1 MVDKKV
7 GSAGIEIT
15 ADDSAA
21 MKVFKNL
28 FNGVGKVDDV
38 MKKFG
43 ETISFTIEKSEDL
56 GKKTNKTTKNM
67 IDTFNETKKTVDS
80 VTKIIGSISK
90 SLDSQS
96 KNTINNY
103 KKTGDGIKDVNKTLS
118 EDTKQTFEEMK
129 ASNDDYNKNLIES
142 VKYSTGEFKRSFIE
156 LKDSVVGMAKN
167 IGSAIISA
175 VKKPVEVIQ
184 SIPNAARTM
193 GQKVTGFFA
202 SGFGQAKDL
211 AISQL
216 EKVKSGINNIPNHAR
231 NASNRTKD
239 FFVTGFNTMTLG
251 ASSAMSKTARFINEL
266 PSRTRQSA
274 SNLKTNFV
282 QKIKDIPKSASEM
295 ATNVKD
301 KFVSMSESAKATGSK
316 VKSFFSNSFNRVKD
330 SAKEAI
336 DNSKNKIKE
345 LDGASDK
352 ASLSIGKI
360 ATAFGLLKVANKIIG
375 AITSSLDSAISRFD
389 TMTKYPKVM
398 QALGFGADQSKKSID
413 ALSAGID
420 GLPTKLDDIV
430 GINQRMIS
438 VSGNIDLATNATIG
452 LNNAFLASGATT
464 DEAARGM
471 DQYIKMLA
479 TGKVEGDSWQ
489 TLMETMPVSLSKVA
503 NALGYVGN
511 SAMIDLQKA
520 MQDGEVT
527 FDQFQD
533 KIIELGTGTG
543 ELADLAKINSEG
555 IATSFG
561 NLRNAIGKGV
571 GNVIMELD
579 RLSQKYTGATIAKHI
594 DNGKVIINKAFA
606 SIIANLEKLFKVW
619 ERVSK
624 LAKPFT
630 DLIPAIKATG
640 KVVFAF
646 FNSLFTQDFTKFS
659 QPMDA
664 LREQLYKM
672 FPKDAADGFINGL
685 KNTLFVIGDFI
696 TGIKA
701 VAKVATG
708 SINTLSEMDDYLGGT
723 FGEKGT
729 MNILRLGKAITVWV
743 ENSKKNF
750 QTAKDVISGVIGG
763 IIDIFQTLF
772 GIFAGDTLSSG
783 TSIFVT
789 ISNEATNA
797 FTKLGDI
804 IQSTL
809 IPALHNFSDW
819 MKKNESVVR
828 NVAKVVLSLIAAY
841 KTYQGVMAVARGAM
855 LAYQAVLK
863 GAAAAQGVLNAVM
876 NANPIGLIVTAI
888 IGLVAGIMYLWKTNE
903 SFRNAVINIWNG
915 IVDVFS
921 KASESVKKA
930 WDGVSSFFTNLW
942 KSISDGVTTHINN
955 VKAKWQGMKD
965 WFSNLWKGM
974 LDAPNKA
981 MSSIQDKWSSFKDWF
996 KDLGNG
1002 IKDSFI
1008 SSWNQIVKIF
1018 APYVQKILAIFKP
1031 MIDFFS
1037 DSWESIKIIT
1047 AASWEIIKAVIA
1059 APLLFIINLVTGN
1072 FSQMGQDMQLIW
1084 DTILE
1089 SVSFIWQAIKDI
1101 LLGYVTAIYETA
1113 INIWNAFTSSVT
1125 NIWNNMLLQASLIW
1139 SEIKLFFVNLWI
1151 DIKSNAIQ
1159 MWIDFKYAVTQTW
1172 IDIKYGAIEI
1182 WTNLKNWFFNT
1193 VDAIVSG
1200 VINSWESMKQWT
1212 IDTLN
1217 AMVEGVKT
1225 VWSNFTRSVD
1235 ETVESVKNIFNKLAD
1250 IDLLEMGKAII
1261 DGFIKGLK
1269 QKWED
1274 GKEFIGGI
1282 GDWIRE
1288 HKGPIEYDRKLL
1300 IPAGKAIMT
1309 GLKNGLVNGFKAVE
1323 KTVNTMGP
1331 AISKTFGTAQSVFN
1345 VAEPIVNNQTQ
1356 TSGIQSEMNLGTQF
1370 TDVLLNDVPEVFNI
1384 GSELG
1389 SAVSDGID
1397 STAIETNQSGNNLMT
1412 MLNTVL
1418 SKYFPQMSQTGK
1430 SLLQNV
1436 INGFS
1441 SLFAL
1446 AQGRAFNIGQLMVA
1460 NVNKHQN
1467 NMRNAGLSLMNSL
1480 ATGIKNGQGVIQSAI
1495 RNINGEMLN
1504 GISKGINGVLTG
1516 VNFVLIE
1523 VGSDRKLPSWKIPA
1537 YAKGTDGH
1545 PFNGP
1550 ALVNDARDSNWQ
1562 EAYQTPDGRV
1572 GLFPRI
1578 KNLIANL
1585 PKGTK
1590 VMSGRTVAKMNG
1602 LPAYKDG
1609 IGDFDIVDLL
1619 DGPDAFKSFIDK
1631 RVNFDGVKEP
1641 WLNMSQSATKLMT
1654 GEAFGLVKSEMD
1666 KFFSHGTFDGAM
1678 NANNVYQYLVDVAQ
1692 KLMGKFPGLTVTSGY
1707 RPGDPYYHG
1716 KHQALDL
1723 AYPGVVGDSRYK
1735 TIADYAFNKFPKQIG
1750 YVITLGKVRDRLG
1763 LSGTGSSGSW
1773 VNWPDNDHFD
1783 HIHLNGA
1790 MGSGDIFTGS
1800 GDTGG
1805 MGGVERWRSL
1815 AIKALKMEGQYSSS
1829 NLNAMMNQIRT
1840 ESGGNPRAINN
1851 WDINAINGDPSKG
1864 LLQVIG
1870 STFRAH
1876 ARAPFNKDIYDPL
1889 SNMLAS
1895 IRYAVSRYGS
1905 LTAAYRG
1912 VGYENGGLITKDGLY
1927 RAGEG
1932 NKAEMVIPLTK
1943 PKRAMELIM
1952 QSLKY
1957 MGMSGM
1963 EFISNI
1969 PNVAS
1974 NLMTNISDKLNS
1986 VKSFSLDNL
1995 FDSVAEQ
2002 LGTLTINVLGGSNLD
2017 SSNTDLSEIIS
2028 LLRQIAAGVGNGTVV
2043 VNMDGKRVSR
2053 QTAPHT
2059 DNELARRG
2067 RLEERGV
2074 LN

>member
-1 MVDKKV
+1 VTCLVDKKV

-28 FNGVGKVDDV
+28 FNGVGKVDDI

-56 GKKTNKTTKNM
+56 GKKANKSTKSM
-67 IDTFNETKKTVDS
+67 IDTFAETKKTVES
-80 VTKIIGSISK
+80 VTKTIGSISK

-239 FFVTGFNTMTLG
+239 LFVTGFNSMTLG

-301 KFVSMSESAKATGSK
+301 KFVSMSESARATGSK

-345 LDGASDK
+345 LDGASEK
-352 ASLSIGKI
+352 ASISIGKI
-360 ATAFGLLKVANKIIG
+360 SGAFLLLKAGTKIIG

-527 FDQFQD
+527 FDQFQE

-729 MNILRLGKAITVWV
+729 MNILRLGKAITAWL

-783 TSIFVT
+783 TSIFVA

-804 IQSTL
+804 IQNTI
-809 IPALHNFSDW
+809 IPALHDFSDW

-828 NVAKVVLSLIAAY
+828 NVTKVVLALIVAY
-841 KTYQGVMAVARGAM
+841 KTYQGVMAIARGAM

-903 SFRNAVINIWNG
+903 GFRNAVINIWNG

-930 WDGVSSFFTNLW
+930 WEGVSSFFTDLW
-942 KSISDGVTTHINN
+942 KSISDGVTGHINN
-955 VKAKWQGMKD
+955 VKAKWQSLKD
-965 WFSNLWKGM
+965 WFNNLWVGI
-974 LDAPNKA
+974 ANIFISA
-981 MSSIQDKWSSFKDWF
+981 IQ
-996 KDLGNG
+996 G
-1002 IKDSFI
+1002 IKDAWNGITGFFTSLGKSIKNSVVIAFTAVTSFI
-1008 SSWNQIVKIF
+1008 
-1018 APYVQKILAIFKP
+1018 LEH
-1031 MIDFFS
+1031 FS
-1037 DSWESIKIIT
+1037 
-1047 AASWEIIKAVIA
+1047 
-1059 APLLFIINLVTGN
+1059 
-1072 FSQMGQDMQLIW
+1072 
-1084 DTILE
+1084 
-1089 SVSFIWQAIKDI
+1089 
-1101 LLGYVTAIYETA
+1101 
-1113 INIWNAFTSSVT
+1113 
-1125 NIWNNMLLQASLIW
+1125 
-1139 SEIKLFFVNLWI
+1139 
-1151 DIKSNAIQ
+1151 
-1159 MWIDFKYAVTQTW
+1159 
-1172 IDIKYGAIEI
+1172 GAI
-1182 WTNLKNWFFNT
+1182 
-1193 VDAIVSG
+1193 
-1200 VINSWESMKQWT
+1200 
-1212 IDTLN
+1212 
-1217 AMVEGVKT
+1217 EGVKT
-1225 VWSNFTRSVD
+1225 MFTGLVSIFKNAFILIKNVVMGPILLLIDLITGDFEGLKTDLIAILQNLSNAIVGIWQGIITFAIGYFQFLTSIIVTAVTGIKNKVVEIFT
-1235 ETVESVKNIFNKLAD
+1235 TIWNWIVESWNKAITTLAELVLSLVNTIVNGFVNMKNLVIQKINELVAD
-1250 IDLLEMGKAII
+1250 VVSMFVWLVTEVPQKIIELKDSVVQKVIDLK
-1261 DGFIKGLK
+1261 DGFINKIIELK
-1269 QKWED
+1269 DSVVDTVSSIDLTEIAKN
-1274 GKEFIGGI
+1274 
-1282 GDWIRE
+1282 
-1288 HKGPIEYDRKLL
+1288 
-1300 IPAGKAIMT
+1300 IMD
-1309 GLKNGLVNGFKAVE
+1309 GLVKGITDKINAVKDAVGKVTDGIKGWFKEKLDIHSPSRVMAKISQWIPIGVAKGISDKAGTVKNAVQ
-1323 KTVNTMGP
+1323 NMGSVV
-1331 AISKTFGTAQSVFN
+1331 SKTFETAQTVVN
-1345 VAEPIVNNQTQ
+1345 VAEPIINNQTQ
-1356 TSGIQSEMNLGTQF
+1356 TPDVQTDMNLGTQF
-1370 TDVLLNDVPEVFNI
+1370 TDVLSNDIPDVFNV

-1397 STAIETNQSGNNLMT
+1397 STAIEMNQSGNDLMT

-1441 SLFAL
+1441 SLFVL
-1446 AQGRAFNIGQLMVA
+1446 AQGRAFSIGQLMVA
-1460 NVNKHQN
+1460 NVNKHQT

-1480 ATGIKNGQGVIQSAI
+1480 ATGIKNGQGVIQTAI

-1504 GISKGINGVLTG
+1504 GISKGINGLLTG
-1516 VNFVLIE
+1516 VNFVLSE

-1550 ALVNDARDSNWQ
+1550 ALVNDARDLNWQ

-1619 DGPDAFKSFIDK
+1619 DGPDAFRNFIDK

-1641 WLNMSQSATKLMT
+1641 WLNMSKSATKLMT

-1723 AYPGVVGDSRYK
+1723 AYPGVIGDSRYK

-1805 MGGVERWRSL
+1805 MSGVERWRSL
-1815 AIKALKMEGQYSSS
+1815 AIKALKMEGQYSAS
-1829 NLNAMMNQIRT
+1829 NLNAMMNQMRT

-1974 NLMTNISDKLNS
+1974 NLMTNMSDKLNS

-2002 LGTLTINVLGGSNLD
+2002 LGTLTINVLGGSNSD

>member
-28 FNGVGKVDDV
+28 FNGVGKVDDI

-67 IDTFNETKKTVDS
+67 IDTFNETKKTVES
-80 VTKIIGSISK
+80 VTKTIGSISK

-239 FFVTGFNTMTLG
+239 FFVTGFNSMTLG

-274 SNLKTNFV
+274 NNLKTNFV

-301 KFVSMSESAKATGSK
+301 KFVSMSESARATGGK
-316 VKSFFSNSFNRVKD
+316 VKSFFSNSFNHVKD
-330 SAKEAI
+330 NAKEAI

-345 LDGASDK
+345 LDGASEK
-352 ASLSIGKI
+352 ASISIGKI
-360 ATAFGLLKVANKIIG
+360 SGAFLLLKAGTKIIG

-527 FDQFQD
+527 FDQFQE

-561 NLRNAIGKGV
+561 NIRNAISKGV
-571 GNVIMELD
+571 GNVIAELD
-579 RLSQKYTGATIAKHI
+579 RLSKKFTDSTIAKHI
-594 DNGKVIINKAFA
+594 DNLKAIINKSFA
-606 SIIANLEKLFKVW
+606 SIISNMEPLAEKIFK
-619 ERVSK
+619 
-624 LAKPFT
+624 
-630 DLIPAIKATG
+630 
-640 KVVFAF
+640 
-646 FNSLFTQDFTKFS
+646 
-659 QPMDA
+659 
-664 LREQLYKM
+664 
-672 FPKDAADGFINGL
+672 L
-685 KNTLFVIGDFI
+685 KNILQPLLPLIYGVLGGLAAYGTLVSVIG
-696 TGIKA
+696 
-701 VAKVATG
+701 V
-708 SINTLSEMDDYLGGT
+708 INQLKNAFVML
-723 FGEKGT
+723 FGT
-729 MNILRLGKAITVWV
+729 MLTNPI
-743 ENSKKNF
+743 
-750 QTAKDVISGVIGG
+750 VIVLAALVG
-763 IIDIFQTLF
+763 L
-772 GIFAGDTLSSG
+772 
-783 TSIFVT
+783 VT
-789 ISNEATNA
+789 ILAT
-797 FTKLGDI
+797 
-804 IQSTL
+804 
-809 IPALHNFSDW
+809 
-819 MKKNESVVR
+819 
-828 NVAKVVLSLIAAY
+828 AY
-841 KTYQGVMAVARGAM
+841 KKSET
-855 LAYQAVLK
+855 
-863 GAAAAQGVLNAVM
+863 
-876 NANPIGLIVTAI
+876 
-888 IGLVAGIMYLWKTNE
+888 
-903 SFRNAVINIWNG
+903 FRNAV
-915 IVDVFS
+915 D
-921 KASESVKKA
+921 K
-930 WDGVSSFFTNLW
+930 L
-942 KSISDGVTTHINN
+942 
-955 VKAKWQGMKD
+955 
-965 WFSNLWKGM
+965 SN
-974 LDAPNKA
+974 
-981 MSSIQDKWSSFKDWF
+981 S
-996 KDLGNG
+996 
-1002 IKDSFI
+1002 
-1008 SSWNQIVKIF
+1008 
-1018 APYVQKILAIFKP
+1018 
-1031 MIDFFS
+1031 
-1037 DSWESIKIIT
+1037 
-1047 AASWEIIKAVIA
+1047 
-1059 APLLFIINLVTGN
+1059 
-1072 FSQMGQDMQLIW
+1072 
-1084 DTILE
+1084 
-1089 SVSFIWQAIKDI
+1089 
-1101 LLGYVTAIYETA
+1101 
-1113 INIWNAFTSSVT
+1113 
-1125 NIWNNMLLQASLIW
+1125 
-1139 SEIKLFFVNLWI
+1139 
-1151 DIKSNAIQ
+1151 
-1159 MWIDFKYAVTQTW
+1159 
-1172 IDIKYGAIEI
+1172 
-1182 WTNLKNWFFNT
+1182 
-1193 VDAIVSG
+1193 
-1200 VINSWESMKQWT
+1200 
-1212 IDTLN
+1212 
-1217 AMVEGVKT
+1217 
-1225 VWSNFTRSVD
+1225 
-1235 ETVESVKNIFNKLAD
+1235 
-1250 IDLLEMGKAII
+1250 
-1261 DGFIKGLK
+1261 
-1269 QKWED
+1269 
-1274 GKEFIGGI
+1274 
-1282 GDWIRE
+1282 
-1288 HKGPIEYDRKLL
+1288 
-1300 IPAGKAIMT
+1300 
-1309 GLKNGLVNGFKAVE
+1309 LKNGLGKTISFIQSRFSELSNVLKTVLGQSLEYAGKKFTDLGRILGKTIGRVTDTFKALKAVATGE
-1323 KTVNTMGP
+1323 ITKEWELFKFSP
-1331 AISKTFGTAQSVFN
+1331 AIVDSSWVDTIMEMGKKLEPLATAFQTAEFAIKGFFAILSGKHTESYALLDFIPKNVDVRWTEKIYNAAKKLEPVKVFFKTFGDVMKGFFAIITGDVSNYAELFSKLHDSLSIKQIDGLYEIMLVFQKLKESVVSSLDGIFEAIGKAFGGDFGPLIEMFSNLLPKIMMALIGGAPYLLYTGAKLITKLADGMGISIPQLLEKVVSIITKVIEKFSEILPKVLTVGIGILEKIVDGIVQTLPAIIGTVILFLSTLVQLVTENLPILLDAGIKMLTAIIEGIVSILPSLIDSALTIILTLFNVLIENLPMIIDAGIKILITLINAVISMLPTLIAAAIKIIVTLASAIIDNLPVIIKAGFDILVAITKGLLSAIGELLKALPQIFKAIFDAFAEVDWLSLGTDIIKGVIKGISDMAGAVKDAVGKVTDGIKGWFKEKLDIHSPSRVMAKISQWIPIGVAKGISDKAGTVKNAVQNMGSVVSKTFETAQTVVN
-1345 VAEPIVNNQTQ
+1345 VADPIINNQTQ
-1356 TSGIQSEMNLGTQF
+1356 TPDVQTDMNLGTQF
-1370 TDVLLNDVPEVFNI
+1370 TDVLSNDIPDVFNV

-1397 STAIETNQSGNNLMT
+1397 STAIEMNQSGNDLMT

-1441 SLFAL
+1441 SLFVL

-1460 NVNKHQN
+1460 NVNKHQT

-1516 VNFVLIE
+1516 VNFVLSE

-1590 VMSGRTVAKMNG
+1590 VMSGRTVAKMNI

-1619 DGPDAFKSFIDK
+1619 DGPDAFRNFIDK

-1641 WLNMSQSATKLMT
+1641 WLNMSKSATKLMT

-1815 AIKALKMEGQYSSS
+1815 AIKALKMEGQYSAS
-1829 NLNAMMNQIRT
+1829 NLNAMMNQMRT

-1912 VGYENGGLITKDGLY
+1912 VGYENGGLITQDGLY

-1974 NLMTNISDKLNS
+1974 NLMTNMSDKLNS
-1986 VKSFSLDNL
+1986 VKNFSLDNL

-2002 LGTLTINVLGGSNLD
+2002 LGTLTINVLGGSNSD

-2028 LLRQIAAGVGNGTVV
+2028 LLRQIASGVGNGTVV